1 MKFRIKKE
9 NGIAATD
16 GLIAIL
22 IITLFVGV
30 ISSLL
35 YNMYLF
41 NTSLKRMSKAN
52 GYVIDMAEYVDKLY
66 YDDVTEDNLINYF
79 NEKYYYQK
87 NSKTPN
93 KNAEV
98 KAQNTDEKN
107 EETPFTVKIDVQKYN
122 EIEGNEDKLDLV
134 KQVRIIAQYKLG
146 NKLQEI
152 TINKPKKRENLTT
165 PNEPNLDLLKLEGG
179 QVAYPV
185 KEINSQYIV
194 CNSNDNNWY
203 DYNNNKY
210 ALAVV
215 TTEELKIGD
224 TVENSNY
231 KLYKWTPRFAKN
243 SEEDIKYLYSTTNKY
258 VDRQGEYEKLLDLEE
273 GYTVDNSFGK
283 NEGKW
288 EEFNKNE

>member
-1 MKFRIKKE
+1 MNII
-9 NGIAATD
+9 NNY